1 MKIKMTT
8 KSDNKTKELGKKI
21 GSIISSKISIALSG
35 DLGAGKTTFVQ
46 GIAKGLDVSSKYYVT
61 SPTYNIINEYPGRV
75 NLCHMDL
82 YRINTSEE
90 LEHIGFEEI
99 ITSDSVIIIEWPE
112 IINKN
117 FMCFDLIINF
127 IIKNNFN
134 REISI
139 FASGLKGLNLLK
151 ILKNS

>member
-1 MKIKMTT
+1 MKIKITT
-8 KSDNKTKELGKKI
+8 KSDNKTKDLGRKI

-46 GIAKGLDVSSKYYVT
+46 GLAKGLDVSDKYYVT
-61 SPTYNIINEYPGRV
+61 SPTYNIINEYSGRI

-90 LEHIGFEEI
+90 LEHLGFEEI
-99 ITSDSVIIIEWPE
+99 IASDSVIIIEWPD

-127 IIKNNFN
+127 IINNDFT
-134 REISI
+134 RQVSI
-139 FASGLKGLNLLK
+139 LASGLKGVNLLK
-151 ILKNS
+151 IFKNT